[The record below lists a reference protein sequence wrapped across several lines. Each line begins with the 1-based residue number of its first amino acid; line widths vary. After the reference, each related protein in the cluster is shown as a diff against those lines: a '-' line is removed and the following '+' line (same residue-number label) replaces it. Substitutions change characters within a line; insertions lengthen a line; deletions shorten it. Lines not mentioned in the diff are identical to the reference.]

1 MADRWDD
8 RQNWTTAFETG
19 CPGCCVTHRLINR
32 RPHPNRFLL
41 LLLAVVAGFVV
52 QTCAQTAT
60 TGGLEGV
67 VMDPSGAYVAG
78 ATITLV
84 NQQTGRSD
92 SVTADKEGRFG
103 FFLLSPGNY
112 ELEASKADLELAP
125 GDTITISVTETESL
139 ELRLRIRTVVGSV
152 SVLSQ
157 PVASQTD
164 NPTLGRVVNQNTI

>member
-19 CPGCCVTHRLINR
+19 RPGYCVTHQLINGH
-32 RPHPNRFLL
+32 PHPNRFLL

-103 FFLLSPGNY
+103 FSCCHPETMSWKRVKQILSLLPATLSPFRSRKPQAWNCACESRPWSVSSAFQASLLLS
-112 ELEASKADLELAP
+112 K
-125 GDTITISVTETESL
+125 
-139 ELRLRIRTVVGSV
+139 
-152 SVLSQ
+152 
-157 PVASQTD
+157 
-164 NPTLGRVVNQNTI
+164 PTTPL